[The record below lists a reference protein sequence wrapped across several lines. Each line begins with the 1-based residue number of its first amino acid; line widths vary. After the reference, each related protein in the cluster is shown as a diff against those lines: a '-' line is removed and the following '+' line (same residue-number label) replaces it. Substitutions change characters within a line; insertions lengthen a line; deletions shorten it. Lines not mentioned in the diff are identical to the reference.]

1 MIILA
6 SKSPR
11 RITLLKKIFP
21 SFEIMPADID
31 EYLYPE
37 DQLSL
42 VKAKAISSSYPSAL
56 ILSADTLV
64 IKNNKVYGKP
74 KDEEDARRML
84 HELSSSMHEVKTYYS
99 IVLEEKGICLTRCV
113 TSKV

>member
-42 VKAKAISSSYPSAL
+42 VKAKAISSSFPSAL
-56 ILSADTLV
+56 IFSIYFVSITVFPSSL
-64 IKNNKVYGKP
+64 P
-74 KDEEDARRML
+74 KSCNVPF
-84 HELSSSMHEVKTYYS
+84 HKYFTVPS
-99 IVLEEKGICLTRCV
+99 G
-113 TSKV
+113 

>member
-56 ILSADTLV
+56 I
-64 IKNNKVYGKP
+64 
-74 KDEEDARRML
+74 
-84 HELSSSMHEVKTYYS
+84 
-99 IVLEEKGICLTRCV
+99 
-113 TSKV
+113 